1 VLVAFHYYHD
11 WSHAHAFEHTR
22 RIAGAGEGLYVSY
35 LFTGIWI
42 ADVTAWWKW
51 PRRYAA
57 RPALVDL
64 ALHGFMVFMVV
75 NSMVVFESG
84 IIRWAGMAMFAGLG
98 WDWWKT
104 RPLRASFH
112 SGTDDPDTEADFA
125 STQGEILHSSTRQ
138 P

>member
-64 ALHGFMVFMVV
+64 ALHGFMVFMVF

-84 IIRWAGMAMFAGLG
+84 MIRWAGMAMFAGLG
-98 WDWWKT
+98 WDWRKT